1 MARRKGRVKDK
12 WREKRWVTV
21 NAPDSFNNVPIA
33 YVPIT
38 DDENA
43 SGRVVEVTLYDI
55 LKGDPSQHQY
65 KIYFQI
71 DKVNGDKASTIFKR
85 FEYSK
90 EFLRSLVRRG
100 SSKINFIIDIKT
112 KDGYIF
118 RIKIIALTHRQL
130 NTSRKHALRLIARDV
145 INKTVPQM
153 TIEQFVQAT
162 CYGKIN
168 SDIMAAFK
176 KVIRVRHVGLEKV
189 KLIRTAEKET
199 LLYLKHRIF
208 FKSFLH
214 MIDKIEDYY

>member
-1 MARRKGRVKDK
+1 LARRKGRVKDK
-12 WREKRWVTV
+12 WREKHWVTV

-43 SGRVVEVTLYDI
+43 AGRVLEVTLYDI

-71 DKVNGDKASTIFKR
+71 DKVEGDKASTIFKR

-118 RIKIIALTHRQL
+118 RIKVIALTHRQL
-130 NTSRKHALRLIARDV
+130 NTSRKHALRLIARDT
-145 INKTVPQM
+145 INKTVPDM

-162 CYGKIN
+162 CYSKIN

-199 LLYLKHRIF
+199 VLL
-208 FKSFLH
+208 
-214 MIDKIEDYY
+214 EA

>member
-1 MARRKGRVKDK
+1 MARRKGRIKDK

-21 NAPDSFNNVPIA
+21 NAPDSFNNIPIA

-43 SGRVVEVTLYDI
+43 SGRVIEITLFDI

-65 KIYFQI
+65 KLYFQLH
-71 DKVNGDKASTIFKR
+71 KVEGEIATTIFKR

-112 KDGYIF
+112 KDGYVF
-118 RIKIIALTHRQL
+118 RVKVIALTHRPL
-130 NTSRKHALRLIARDV
+130 NTSRKHALRIIARDV
-145 INKTVPQM
+145 INKTVPEM
-153 TIEQFVQAT
+153 TIDQFVQAT
-162 CYGKIN
+162 CYSKIN

-176 KVIRVRHVGLEKV
+176 RVIKVRHVGLEKV
-189 KLIRTAEKET
+189 KLIRTADKET
-199 LLYLKHRIF
+199 KLL
-208 FKSFLH
+208 
-214 MIDKIEDYY
+214 EA

>member
-1 MARRKGRVKDK
+1 LARRKGRVKDK

-21 NAPDSFNNVPIA
+21 NAPDSFNNVPLA

-43 SGRVVEVTLYDI
+43 AGRVLEVTLFDI

-71 DKVNGDKASTIFKR
+71 NNVEGDKATTIFKR
-85 FEYSK
+85 YEYSK

-100 SSKINFIIDIKT
+100 SSKINFIIDVKT
-112 KDGYIF
+112 KDGYVF
-118 RIKIIALTHRQL
+118 RIKVLALTHRQL
-130 NTSRKHALRLIARDV
+130 NTSRQHALRVIARDV
-145 INKTVPQM
+145 INKTIPEM

-162 CYGKIN
+162 CYSKIN

-189 KLIRTAEKET
+189 KLIRTADKET
-199 LLYLKHRIF
+199 KLL
-208 FKSFLH
+208 
-214 MIDKIEDYY
+214 EA

>member
-1 MARRKGRVKDK
+1 MARRKGRIKDK

-21 NAPDSFNNVPIA
+21 NAPESFNVVPIA

-43 SGRVVEVTLYDI
+43 VGRVLEVTLYDI

-65 KIYFQI
+65 KMYFQI
-71 DKVNGDKASTIFKR
+71 DKIDGEKASTIFKR

-100 SSKINFIIDIKT
+100 SSKINFIMDIKT

-118 RIKIIALTHRQL
+118 RVKVIALTHRQL
-130 NTSRKHALRLIARDV
+130 NTSRQHALRLIVRDV
-145 INKTVPQM
+145 INKTVPEM
-153 TIEQFVQAT
+153 TVDQFVQAT
-162 CYGKIN
+162 CYSKIN

-176 KVIRVRHVGLEKV
+176 RVIRVRHVGLEKV
-189 KLIRTAEKET
+189 KLIRTADKET
-199 LLYLKHRIF
+199 KLL
-208 FKSFLH
+208 
-214 MIDKIEDYY
+214 EA

>member
-1 MARRKGRVKDK
+1 MARRKGRIKDK
-12 WREKRWVTV
+12 WREKRWVNV

-43 SGRVVEVTLYDI
+43 SGRVIEITLFDI

-65 KIYFQI
+65 KLYFQLHKI
-71 DKVNGDKASTIFKR
+71 DGEIATTIFKR

-112 KDGYIF
+112 KDGYVF
-118 RIKIIALTHRQL
+118 RVKVLALTHRPL
-130 NTSRKHALRLIARDV
+130 NTSRQHALRIIARDV
-145 INKTVPQM
+145 INKTVPEM
-153 TIEQFVQAT
+153 TIDQFVQAT
-162 CYGKIN
+162 CYSKIN

-176 KVIRVRHVGLEKV
+176 RVIKVRHVGLEKV
-189 KLIRTAEKET
+189 KLIRTADKET
-199 LLYLKHRIF
+199 KLL
-208 FKSFLH
+208 
-214 MIDKIEDYY
+214 EA

>member
-1 MARRKGRVKDK
+1 LARRKGRVKDK

-21 NAPDSFNNVPIA
+21 QPDSFNNVPIA

-43 SGRVVEVTLYDI
+43 SGRVIEVTLYDI

-71 DKVNGDKASTIFKR
+71 NKVEGDKALTIFKR
-85 FEYSK
+85 YEYSK

-118 RIKIIALTHRQL
+118 RIKLLALTHRQL
-130 NTSRKHALRLIARDV
+130 NTSRQHALRLIARDV
-145 INKTVPQM
+145 INKTIPEM
-153 TIEQFVQAT
+153 TIDQFVQAT
-162 CYGKIN
+162 CYSKIN

-189 KLIRTAEKET
+189 KLIRTADKET
-199 LLYLKHRIF
+199 KLL
-208 FKSFLH
+208 
-214 MIDKIEDYY
+214 EA

>member
-1 MARRKGRVKDK
+1 MARRKGRTKDK

-21 NAPDSFNNVPIA
+21 NAPESFNVVPIA

-43 SGRVVEVTLYDI
+43 IGRVLEVTLYDI

-65 KIYFQI
+65 KMYFQI
-71 DKVNGDKASTIFKR
+71 DKVDGDKASTIFKR

-118 RIKIIALTHRQL
+118 RVKIIALTHRQL
-130 NTSRKHALRLIARDV
+130 NTSRKHALRLIAKDV
-145 INKTVPQM
+145 IEKTVPEM
-153 TIEQFVQAT
+153 TVDQFVQAT
-162 CYGKIN
+162 CYSKIN

-176 KVIRVRHVGLEKV
+176 RVIRVRHVGLEKV
-189 KLIRTAEKET
+189 KLIRTADKET
-199 LLYLKHRIF
+199 ILL
-208 FKSFLH
+208 
-214 MIDKIEDYY
+214 EA

>member
-43 SGRVVEVTLYDI
+43 SGRVLEVTLYDI

-71 DKVNGDKASTIFKR
+71 DKVEDDKASTIFKR

-118 RIKIIALTHRQL
+118 RIKVIALTHRQL

-145 INKTVPQM
+145 INKTVPEM

-162 CYGKIN
+162 CYSKIN

-189 KLIRTAEKET
+189 KLIRTADKET
-199 LLYLKHRIF
+199 VLL
-208 FKSFLH
+208 
-214 MIDKIEDYY
+214 EA

>member
-1 MARRKGRVKDK
+1 LARRKGRIKDK

-21 NAPDSFNNVPIA
+21 NAPDSFNNVPLA
-33 YVPIT
+33 YIPIT

-43 SGRVVEVTLYDI
+43 KGRVLEVTLYDI

-71 DKVNGDKASTIFKR
+71 DKVDGDKATTIFKR
-85 FEYSK
+85 YEYSK

-100 SSKINFIIDIKT
+100 SSKISFSIDVKT

-118 RIKIIALTHRQL
+118 RIKMIALTHRQL
-130 NTSRKHALRLIARDV
+130 NTSRQHALRLLAQDV
-145 INKTVPQM
+145 INKTIPNM
-153 TIEQFVQAT
+153 TIDQFVQAT
-162 CYGKIN
+162 CYSKIN

-189 KLIRTAEKET
+189 KLIRTANEET
-199 LLYLKHRIF
+199 ILL
-208 FKSFLH
+208 
-214 MIDKIEDYY
+214 EA

>member
-21 NAPDSFNNVPIA
+21 NAPESFNNVPIA

-43 SGRVVEVTLYDI
+43 AGRVLEVTLYDI

-71 DKVNGDKASTIFKR
+71 DKVDGDKATTIFKR

-118 RIKIIALTHRQL
+118 RIKVIALTHRQL

-145 INKTVPQM
+145 INKTVPEM

-162 CYGKIN
+162 CYSKIN

-189 KLIRTAEKET
+189 KLIRTADKET
-199 LLYLKHRIF
+199 VLL
-208 FKSFLH
+208 
-214 MIDKIEDYY
+214 EA

>member
-1 MARRKGRVKDK
+1 LARRKGRVKDK
-12 WREKRWVTV
+12 WREKRWITV

-43 SGRVVEVTLYDI
+43 VGRVIEVTLYDI

-71 DKVNGDKASTIFKR
+71 DKVDGDKASTIFKR

-118 RIKIIALTHRQL
+118 RIKVIALTHRQL

-145 INKTVPQM
+145 INNTVPQM
-153 TIEQFVQAT
+153 TIDQFVQAT
-162 CYGKIN
+162 CYSKIN

-176 KVIRVRHVGLEKV
+176 KIIRVRHVGLEKV
-189 KLIRTAEKET
+189 KLVRTAEKEIT
-199 LLYLKHRIF
+199 LL
-208 FKSFLH
+208 
-214 MIDKIEDYY
+214 EA

>member
-1 MARRKGRVKDK
+1 MARRKGRIKDK
-12 WREKRWVTV
+12 WREKRWVNV

-43 SGRVVEVTLYDI
+43 SGRVIEITLFDI

-65 KIYFQI
+65 KLYFQI
-71 DKVNGDKASTIFKR
+71 NKVDGENASTIFKR

-112 KDGYIF
+112 KDGYVF
-118 RIKIIALTHRQL
+118 GVKIIALTHRPL
-130 NTSRKHALRLIARDV
+130 NTSRKHALRIIARDV
-145 INKTVPQM
+145 INNTVPEM
-153 TIEQFVQAT
+153 TIDQFVQAT
-162 CYGKIN
+162 CYSKIN

-176 KVIRVRHVGLEKV
+176 RVIKVRHVGLEKV
-189 KLIRTAEKET
+189 KLIRTADKET
-199 LLYLKHRIF
+199 KLL
-208 FKSFLH
+208 
-214 MIDKIEDYY
+214 EA

>member
-1 MARRKGRVKDK
+1 LARRKGRIKDK

-21 NAPDSFNNVPIA
+21 NAPDSFNNIPIA

-43 SGRVVEVTLYDI
+43 LGRVIEITLFDI

-65 KIYFQI
+65 KLYFQLHKI
-71 DKVNGDKASTIFKR
+71 EGEIATTIFKR

-112 KDGYIF
+112 KDGYVF
-118 RIKIIALTHRQL
+118 RVKVIALTHRPL
-130 NTSRKHALRLIARDV
+130 NTSRKHALRIIARDV
-145 INKTVPQM
+145 INKTVPEM
-153 TIEQFVQAT
+153 TIDQFVQAT
-162 CYGKIN
+162 CYSKIN

-176 KVIRVRHVGLEKV
+176 RVIKVRHVGLEKV
-189 KLIRTAEKET
+189 KLIRTADKET
-199 LLYLKHRIF
+199 KLL
-208 FKSFLH
+208 
-214 MIDKIEDYY
+214 EA

>member
-1 MARRKGRVKDK
+1 LARRKGRVKDK

-21 NAPDSFNNVPIA
+21 NAPDSFNNVPIG

-43 SGRVVEVTLYDI
+43 SGRVLEVTLYDI

-71 DKVNGDKASTIFKR
+71 DKVDGETATSIFKR
-85 FEYSK
+85 YEYSK

-100 SSKINFIIDIKT
+100 SSKVNFVIDIKT
-112 KDGYIF
+112 SDGYIF
-118 RIKIIALTHRQL
+118 RIKVIALTHRQL

-145 INKTVPQM
+145 INQTVPGM

-162 CYGKIN
+162 CYNKIN

-176 KVIRVRHVGLEKV
+176 KVIKVRHVGLEKV

-199 LLYLKHRIF
+199 VLL
-208 FKSFLH
+208 
-214 MIDKIEDYY
+214 EA

>member
-21 NAPDSFNNVPIA
+21 YAPDSFNNVPIA

-43 SGRVVEVTLYDI
+43 AGRVLEVTLYDI

-71 DKVNGDKASTIFKR
+71 NKVEGDKASTIFKR
-85 FEYSK
+85 YEYSK

-118 RIKIIALTHRQL
+118 RIKLLALTHRQL
-130 NTSRKHALRLIARDV
+130 NTSRQHALRLIARDV
-145 INKTVPQM
+145 INKTIPEM
-153 TIEQFVQAT
+153 TIDQFVQAT
-162 CYGKIN
+162 CYSKIN

-189 KLIRTAEKET
+189 KLIRTADKET
-199 LLYLKHRIF
+199 KLL
-208 FKSFLH
+208 
-214 MIDKIEDYY
+214 EA